1 MPKQAQKKDPQ
12 HGKKPN
18 QKLKAYLVYEYLQKN
33 TDEENFVSAS
43 DIINYLQERGVE
55 AERRSIYRDIEDIN
69 KLFYL
74 LEEDEATMEEAEE
87 AIEADEDDEL
97 KAVVYNKTKKGF
109 HVKRRLNF
117 ENDVRLLAECV
128 YATKFVDVGTAEM
141 LIDTVCS
148 LVSDYQAEKIRHN
161 VYLADRVKTDN
172 SGVYNNVDV
181 INEAL
186 NHRENG
192 VKKPQKITFRYQTYN
207 INDLRKK
214 VYRRGG
220 AAYVVSPFQLIIN
233 EGNYYLLGFDDKVKK
248 MLTYRIDRME
258 RVQVVYEPR
267 EGAEEYKK
275 IDLTSVFNM
284 FKGEKRNV
292 RLKCINPLLD
302 TMIERFGTKTAR
314 YIKADDDHFIVAAE
328 VEISDQFF
336 GWILGFGKKVILLD
350 PAPTVQ
356 QFKEYLDK
364 IRNLY

>member
-1 MPKQAQKKDPQ
+1 M
-12 HGKKPN
+12 
-18 QKLKAYLVYEYLQKN
+18 
-33 TDEENFVSAS
+33 
-43 DIINYLQERGVE
+43 
-55 AERRSIYRDIEDIN
+55 
-69 KLFYL
+69 
-74 LEEDEATMEEAEE
+74 
-87 AIEADEDDEL
+87 
-97 KAVVYNKTKKGF
+97 
-109 HVKRRLNF
+109 
-117 ENDVRLLAECV
+117 
-128 YATKFVDVGTAEM
+128 
-141 LIDTVCS
+141 
-148 LVSDYQAEKIRHN
+148 
-161 VYLADRVKTDN
+161 
-172 SGVYNNVDV
+172 
-181 INEAL
+181 
-186 NHRENG
+186 
-192 VKKPQKITFRYQTYN
+192 
-207 INDLRKK
+207 
-214 VYRRGG
+214 
-220 AAYVVSPFQLIIN
+220 
-233 EGNYYLLGFDDKVKK
+233 
-248 MLTYRIDRME
+248 TYRIDRME